1 LRGRRRR
8 GASPADVGALVTHHL
23 EAGEP
28 TGWFEPLYAAAGHDP
43 DGVPWADGGPHPYLT
58 DWLDDPVATPPGPR
72 ALVVG
77 CGLGDDAAELDGRG
91 FEVTAVDVAPS
102 AIRWA
107 RRRHRRRDITWRV
120 ADVLEPPDDLLGAF
134 DLVVEIRTVQ
144 SLPGVVRDAAMDA
157 IARLVAPG
165 GVLLVVTLV
174 ARDEATARAHV
185 GPPWAQA
192 PSELTVYTGPGL
204 LRLALEHPDPDE
216 AGLMEIR
223 LTLQRPLDA
232 PPDAIGGAGGLPIAP

>member
-1 LRGRRRR
+1 
-8 GASPADVGALVTHHL
+8 VGALVTRHL

-28 TGWFEPLYAAAGHDP
+28 TGWFEPLYAAAGRDM
-43 DGVPWADGGPHPYLT
+43 GSVPWADDGPHPYLT
-58 DWLDDPVATPPGPR
+58 DWLDDPVASPPGPR

-77 CGLGDDAAELDGRG
+77 CGLGEDAVELARRG
-91 FEVTAVDVAPS
+91 FEVTAIDVAPS

-107 RRRHRRRDITWRV
+107 QRRHRGLPITWRV
-120 ADVLEPPDDLLGAF
+120 VDVLEPPEELVGAF

-157 IARLVAPG
+157 IATLVAAG

-174 ARDEATARAHV
+174 ARDESTARSHV

-216 AGLMEIR
+216 QGLMEVR
-223 LTLQRPLDA
+223 LTLQRPVGE
-232 PPDAIGGAGGLPIAP
+232 PPDAIGGPGGLPLIS

>member
-1 LRGRRRR
+1 MRGRRRR
-8 GASPADVGALVTHHL
+8 GATDVGSLVTHHL

-28 TGWFEPLYAAAGHDP
+28 TGWFEPLYAAADRDP
-43 DGVPWADGGPHPYLT
+43 DAVPWADGGPHPYLT
-58 DWLDDPVATPPGPR
+58 DWLDDPVATPPGRR

-77 CGLGDDAAELDGRG
+77 CGLGDDAAELHDRG

-102 AIRWA
+102 AVRWA
-107 RRRHRRRDITWRV
+107 ERRHRRRDISWRV
-120 ADVLEPPDDLLGAF
+120 VDVLDAPAELVGAF
-134 DLVVEIRTVQ
+134 DLVVEVRTVQ

-204 LRLALEHPDPDE
+204 LRLALEHPDPDD

-223 LTLQRPLDA
+223 LTLQRPVDA
-232 PPDAIGGAGGLPIAP
+232 PPEPIGGPDGLPLVP